1 MKKIFYL
8 IIMLALPFY
17 VNAESNEFKD
27 EEIITSEI
35 KYHKTVTNLSKTGNV
50 SLLTT
55 PNSTTVEISE
65 HEYNSICIAS
75 YSTFSETTYKKL
87 KTDIIKTGDQYK
99 YQATLTWKNAPK
111 VRSYDILGIGFLPSV
126 TIDGDINFSQKY
138 CKSGKCTTSKTFIGN
153 ISTTGCSAVF
163 KLPSNEYVDIEQ
175 KISFLVKKNTSY
187 NIISQVAA
195 GDYAHATK
203 SQTKENAKNHTINE
217 NGLTLKSSIIGNYDD
232 ISPAKATW
240 SGTW

>member
-35 KYHKTVTNLSKTGNV
+35 KYYKTVTNLSKTGNV

-55 PNSTTVEISE
+55 PNSTTIEISE

-175 KISFLVKKNTSY
+175 KISFLVKKKY
-187 NIISQVAA
+187 I
-195 GDYAHATK
+195 
-203 SQTKENAKNHTINE
+203 
-217 NGLTLKSSIIGNYDD
+217 L
-232 ISPAKATW
+232 
-240 SGTW
+240 